1 MNAHQKAALVAKAA
15 AAPASKLA
23 HGFAPEVVA
32 EGQAILNYDAKKMGP
47 NTALSLFQAM
57 LQRLK
62 VPYTVKLRPTQMLV
76 HPGNRGGLMVSG
88 HEVHKKGGKC
98 LGRE

>member
-1 MNAHQKAALVAKAA
+1 MNAHQKAALIAKA

>member
-1 MNAHQKAALVAKAA
+1 MNAQQKAAQIAKAV
-15 AAPASKLA
+15 APASKLA
-23 HGFAPEVVA
+23 HGFAPEIVA
-32 EGQAILNYDAKKMGP
+32 EGQAILNYDTKKMGP

-57 LQRLK
+57 LRRLK
-62 VPYTVKLRPTQMLV
+62 VPHMAKLRPRQRIT